1 LSKRGGGKAQETHIW
16 RNRQGRKGK
25 DRLEKKK
32 GEGEASE
39 ISLVEKV
46 DRLSF
51 LHLKMESGLVEEL
64 LMK

>member
-1 LSKRGGGKAQETHIW
+1 
-16 RNRQGRKGK
+16 
-25 DRLEKKK
+25 LEKKK